1 MENQLTFADSEYSQ
15 KRRLTRKEKFL
26 GRMEKLVPWIQI
38 IDLIEPFYAKA
49 GNGRR
54 PYPLETMLRIHCLQ
68 QWYSLSDESME
79 DALYETMSMQR
90 FARLSLTSGI
100 PDRTTIM
107 NFRHLLE
114 RHQLGRQIF
123 DSINEWLSNA
133 GVITTQGTIV
143 DATIIDA
150 PTSTKNRQKQRDP
163 EMHSTKKGNQ
173 WYFGMKAHIGVDMN
187 NGLTHSLVTTA
198 ANAHDVTQVSQLLH
212 GQEEGVMGD
221 AGYLG
226 AEKREKTQGVK
237 AEWIISERP
246 GTVKKLRQD
255 PRRNKSAI
263 NFEKMKAKVR
273 AKVEH
278 PFRII
283 KCQFGFTKT
292 RYKGLAKN
300 DNQLAIL
307 FTLANVVK
315 IDQMIRRTEAKCV

>member
-123 DSINEWLSNA
+123 DNINEWLSNA

-226 AEKREKTQGVK
+226 AEKREETQGVK

-315 IDQMIRRTEAKCV
+315 IDQMIRGTEAKCV

>member
-133 GVITTQGTIV
+133 GVITLLM
-143 DATIIDA
+143 
-150 PTSTKNRQKQRDP
+150 PRLSTHQP
-163 EMHSTKKGNQ
+163 
-173 WYFGMKAHIGVDMN
+173 
-187 NGLTHSLVTTA
+187 
-198 ANAHDVTQVSQLLH
+198 
-212 GQEEGVMGD
+212 
-221 AGYLG
+221 
-226 AEKREKTQGVK
+226 
-237 AEWIISERP
+237 
-246 GTVKKLRQD
+246 
-255 PRRNKSAI
+255 PRRIGRSNVRRCIRPRKAI
-263 NFEKMKAKVR
+263 NG
-273 AKVEH
+273 
-278 PFRII
+278 I
-283 KCQFGFTKT
+283 
-292 RYKGLAKN
+292 LA
-300 DNQLAIL
+300 
-307 FTLANVVK
+307 
-315 IDQMIRRTEAKCV
+315 

>member
-1 MENQLTFADSEYSQ
+1 M
-15 KRRLTRKEKFL
+15 
-26 GRMEKLVPWIQI
+26 
-38 IDLIEPFYAKA
+38 
-49 GNGRR
+49 
-54 PYPLETMLRIHCLQ
+54 
-68 QWYSLSDESME
+68 
-79 DALYETMSMQR
+79 
-90 FARLSLTSGI
+90 
-100 PDRTTIM
+100 
-107 NFRHLLE
+107 
-114 RHQLGRQIF
+114 
-123 DSINEWLSNA
+123 
-133 GVITTQGTIV
+133 
-143 DATIIDA
+143 
-150 PTSTKNRQKQRDP
+150 
-163 EMHSTKKGNQ
+163 
-173 WYFGMKAHIGVDMN
+173 
-187 NGLTHSLVTTA
+187 TTA

-226 AEKREKTQGVK
+226 AEKREETQGVK

-246 GTVKKLRQD
+246 GRVKKLRQD

>member
-226 AEKREKTQGVK
+226 AEKREETQGVK

-315 IDQMIRRTEAKCV
+315 IDQMIRGTEAKCV

>member
-187 NGLTHSLVTTA
+187 NGSPIAL
-198 ANAHDVTQVSQLLH
+198 
-212 GQEEGVMGD
+212 
-221 AGYLG
+221 
-226 AEKREKTQGVK
+226 
-237 AEWIISERP
+237 
-246 GTVKKLRQD
+246 
-255 PRRNKSAI
+255 
-263 NFEKMKAKVR
+263 
-273 AKVEH
+273 
-278 PFRII
+278 
-283 KCQFGFTKT
+283 
-292 RYKGLAKN
+292 
-300 DNQLAIL
+300 
-307 FTLANVVK
+307 
-315 IDQMIRRTEAKCV
+315 